1 MANVNSLPSGPVAFC
16 ARKCVKM
23 EFRPV
28 GNEMGNKRG
37 QGGAYPLGPP
47 GGGPAVPEDFYI
59 LFMNRKLYTLLK
71 FSNLFLTFVIHFNM
85 LSIRFCKWSASQPWS
100 GGRGDSLPCAR
111 WDLQPKYLVSYI
123 YIYIYIYIYRERER
137 KD

>member
-37 QGGAYPLGPP
+37 QGGAYPLGPQ
-47 GGGPAVPEDFYI
+47 GEA
-59 LFMNRKLYTLLK
+59 RQSLK
-71 FSNLFLTFVIHFNM
+71 IFTFC
-85 LSIRFCKWSASQPWS
+85 S
-100 GGRGDSLPCAR
+100 
-111 WDLQPKYLVSYI
+111 
-123 YIYIYIYIYRERER
+123 
-137 KD
+137 